1 LDDAAQA
8 RREIQVG
15 KKSLSI
21 IGVAVLALTMLA
33 APFAEAAEVTRES
46 YKEAVEP
53 ICKANT
59 EANKRILK
67 GVRAK
72 VRAGKLKAAGRQ
84 FGKAGEALKRT
95 HGELAAVAQ
104 PPEDEAKLTKWLGYV
119 NTEASLFKKAG
130 AKLKAGNKTAAQTI
144 VIKLQHNASQANNLV
159 LGFEF
164 HYCRFEPSKFT

>member
-1 LDDAAQA
+1 
-8 RREIQVG
+8 VG

-21 IGVAVLALTMLA
+21 IGVAVLAMTMLA

-95 HGELAAVAQ
+95 HGELAAVPQ